1 MKKVRAQ
8 MAQRIK
14 ALVAKVEGLSSDSQ
28 TNVVEGENQLPQS
41 VL

>member
-1 MKKVRAQ
+1 

-14 ALVAKVEGLSSDSQ
+14 AVAKAEGLCSDFSQ
-28 TNVVEGENQLPQS
+28 TNVVEGEKELPQI